1 MTLKNCFSLSPRQE
15 RQKKVHCVPDKLEL
29 IAARFGFGIF
39 LPLSLHPLLRWGYVL
54 RAHAGDKAPSLIKDL
69 IKGLCFRGPAP
80 ADLHPSISLRRHLPG
95 RWLLSAVL
103 FLISLP
109 PSQAE
114 PELLLPFACR
124 LGAILLST
132 RDFKPRE
139 ADSLSDPGV
148 SQDLSHEEHS
158 YDCSRKDQL
167 IDYY

>member
-54 RAHAGDKAPSLIKDL
+54 RAHAGDKVPSLIKDL

-114 PELLLPFACR
+114 PELLLPFACW